1 MSDFER
7 LSVTAIA
14 DAVNGGASAVE
25 VAQAALDAVAA
36 YDLIQPQAWILRLS
50 PDAVLAQARVVEAR
64 IAAGETLPLAGVPFA
79 VKDNIDV
86 EGLPTSAACPAF
98 AYVPERSATVVE
110 RLIAAGAVLIGKT
123 NLDQFATGLV
133 GVRSP
138 YGAPLCVFDQA
149 YVSGGSSSG
158 SAVAVAAGL
167 VAFALGTDTAGSG
180 RVPAAFNHLI
190 GLKPS
195 KGRWSTRGV
204 VPACRSLDCVSVFTA
219 DLAGAALVDE
229 VLTAFDVE
237 DDYSRR
243 APEGPLRPSGSPP
256 PEREDL
262 SGAPANSCSPSG
274 GAGAERLRGPFRFG
288 IPRPDQRLFLG
299 DDQSAALYAAAIDR
313 LNTAGGTP
321 VEIDIAPLLDCAKLL
336 YSGPWVAERT
346 AAVEALL
353 REKPGAI
360 HPTVR
365 AIVQGGLAVTGVET
379 FNGLYALEAYRRAVE
394 PIWDAVDI
402 MLLPTAPTIYRLKAV
417 LAEPIALNA
426 NLGLYTNFVNL
437 LDMSA
442 LAVPAGFRDNG
453 TGFGVTLIG
462 PAFADRALLALAE
475 RYLETFPMADT
486 PPLDLTPRKPGVKLA
501 VVGAHL
507 AGMPL
512 HWQLTSREARL
523 VSATKTAPAY
533 KLYAM
538 AETTPPKPA
547 LIHVGDGGSSILVE
561 VYELDFEAFG
571 SFVAEVPAPLAIG
584 TVTLEDGTTVK
595 GFVAEPRALNGATD
609 ITALGG
615 WRAYIAS
622 LA

>member
-1 MSDFER
+1 MSDFQR

-14 DAVNGGASAVE
+14 RAVNARDQGGGVSAVE

-50 PDAVLAQARVVEAR
+50 AEAVLAQARAVDAR
-64 IAAGETLPLAGVPFA
+64 IAAGETLTLAGVPFA

-86 EGLPTSAACPAF
+86 AGLPTSVACPAF
-98 AYVPERSATVVE
+98 AYVPERSATVIE
-110 RLIAAGAVLIGKT
+110 RLVAAGAVLIGKT

-195 KGRWSTRGV
+195 KGRWSTRGL
-204 VPACRSLDCVSVFTA
+204 VPACRSLDCISVFAA

-243 APEGPLRPSGSPP
+243 DPLSRSATAPPEGEHLDS
-256 PEREDL
+256 
-262 SGAPANSCSPSG
+262 ASPSG
-274 GAGAERLRGPFRFG
+274 GGGPEGRRGPFRFG
-288 IPRPDQRLFLG
+288 VPKPDQRQFFG

-313 LNTAGGTP
+313 LTAAGGAQ

-353 REKPGAI
+353 RDNPGAI

-379 FNGLYALEAYRRAVE
+379 FNGLYALEAHRRAAE
-394 PIWDAVDI
+394 PIWDAVEVL
-402 MLLPTAPTIYRLKAV
+402 LLPTAPTIYLLKEV
-417 LAEPIALNA
+417 QAEPIALNA

-442 LAVPAGFRDNG
+442 LAVPAGFRANG

-523 VSATKTAPAY
+523 VSATRTAPAY
-533 KLYAM
+533 RLYAM

-584 TVTLEDGTTVK
+584 TVTLEDGTSVK
-595 GFVAEPRALNGATD
+595 GFVAEPRALDGATD

>member
-7 LSVTAIA
+7 LSVTGIA
-14 DAVNGGASAVE
+14 QAVNRGASAVE

-36 YDLIQPQAWILRLS
+36 YDLIQPQAWILRL
-50 PDAVLAQARVVEAR
+50 PAEAVLVQARAVDAR

-86 EGLPTSAACPAF
+86 AGWPTSAACPAF
-98 AYVPERSATVVE
+98 AYIPERSATVVE
-110 RLIAAGAVLIGKT
+110 RLVAAGAVLIGKT

-138 YGAPLCVFDQA
+138 YGAPLCVFNQD
-149 YVSGGSSSG
+149 YISGGSSSG

-167 VAFALGTDTAGSG
+167 VAFSLGTDTAGSG

-195 KGRWSTRGV
+195 KGRWSTRGL
-204 VPACRSLDCVSVFTA
+204 VPACRSLDCISVFAA
-219 DLAGAALVDE
+219 DLSGAALVDE
-229 VLTAFDVE
+229 VLTAFDAE

-243 APEGPLRPSGSPP
+243 APEGPLSRSATAP
-256 PEREDL
+256 PEGEHLVRK
-262 SGAPANSCSPSG
+262 SSPSG
-274 GAGAERLRGPFRFG
+274 GGGPEGRRGFTFG
-288 IPRPDQRLFLG
+288 VPRPDQRLFMG
-299 DDQSAALYAAAIDR
+299 DDQSAALYAAAIAR
-313 LNTAGGTP
+313 LTATGGTS

-346 AAVEALL
+346 AAVEDLL
-353 REKPGAI
+353 RDTPGVI

-365 AIVQGGLAVTGVET
+365 NIVQGGLAVTAVET
-379 FNGLYALEAYRRAVE
+379 FKGLYALEAHRRTAE
-394 PIWDAVDI
+394 AIWDAVDV
-402 MLLPTAPTIYRLKAV
+402 MLLPTAPTIYRLKEL

-442 LAVPAGFRDNG
+442 LAVPAGFRENG

-547 LIHVGDGGSSILVE
+547 LVHVGNGGSSILVE

-571 SFVAEVPAPLAIG
+571 SFTAEVPAPLAIG
-584 TVTLEDGTTVK
+584 TVTLEDGTSVK
-595 GFVAEPRALNGATD
+595 GFVAEPRALDGATD
-609 ITALGG
+609 ITQLGG

-622 LA
+622 LTR

>member
-1 MSDFER
+1 VSDFQR

-14 DAVNGGASAVE
+14 EAVNAQKEGGGAGAVE
-25 VAQAALDAVAA
+25 VVQAALDAVAA
-36 YDLIQPQAWILRLS
+36 YDEIQPQAWILRL
-50 PDAVLAQARVVEAR
+50 PAEAVLAQARAVDAR
-64 IAAGETLPLAGVPFA
+64 IAAGETLALAGVPFA

-86 EGLPTSAACPAF
+86 AGLPTSAACPAF
-98 AYVPERSATVVE
+98 AYAPERSATVVE

-167 VAFALGTDTAGSG
+167 VAFSLGTDTAGSG

-195 KGRWSTRGV
+195 KGRWSTRGL
-204 VPACRSLDCVSVFTA
+204 VPACRSLDCISVFAT

-229 VLTAFDVE
+229 VLTAFDAE

-243 APEGPLRPSGSPP
+243 LPDGDRHVCLSPDAA
-256 PEREDL
+256 R
-262 SGAPANSCSPSG
+262 C
-274 GAGAERLRGPFRFG
+274 GPFRFG
-288 IPRPDQRLFLG
+288 VPKPDQRLFMG
-299 DDQSAALYAAAIDR
+299 DDQSAALYAAAVER
-313 LNTAGGTP
+313 LTAAGGTP

-346 AAVEALL
+346 AAVEDLL
-353 REKPGAI
+353 RERPGAI
-360 HPTVR
+360 QPTVR
-365 AIVQGGLAVTGVET
+365 AIVQGGVAVSGVET
-379 FNGLYALEAYRRAVE
+379 FKGLYALEAYRRAAE
-394 PIWDAVDI
+394 AIWEAADV
-402 MLLPTAPTIYRLKAV
+402 MLLPTAPTIYRLKEV

-442 LAVPAGFRDNG
+442 LAVPAGFRENG

-523 VSATKTAPAY
+523 VAATKTAPAY

-547 LIHVGDGGSSILVE
+547 LIHVGDGGSAILVE

-571 SFVAEVPAPLAIG
+571 SFTAEVPAPLAIG
-584 TVTLEDGTTVK
+584 TVTLEDGTSVK

-609 ITALGG
+609 ITELGG

-622 LA
+622 LAG